1 MENVNTLIY
10 LDFCFNS
17 KYSTYILKLKH
28 YLILTKPFDFIL
40 TLSCIL
46 RKDFFVWQIKLIF
59 VDKSMFIKH
68 VNNNYDND
76 SNKFM
81 YIIRPY
87 HFSKIIY

>member
-10 LDFCFNS
+10 SDFCFNS

-28 YLILTKPFDFIL
+28 YLILTKSFDFIL
-40 TLSCIL
+40 VISCIL
-46 RKDFFVWQIKLIF
+46 RKKFF

-81 YIIRPY
+81 YIIRHY